1 MALDTA
7 IARAIAQSIPNSSSP
22 GWGVFMA
29 SLVIVI
35 TVTLILS
42 PRLVDSV
49 RRFKYARAPEK
60 DRRSGGDAAP
70 LPPECV
76 MHQQRINALEQQ
88 LRAQKEQ
95 IEADRLMFLREL
107 QSLRQFIEDK
117 FRQDHEYAQTERL
130 AQEQRITSLI
140 TSLINQVSR

>member
-1 MALDTA
+1 MDTTLTRVLA
-7 IARAIAQSIPNSSSP
+7 AATPD
-22 GWGVFMA
+22 A
-29 SLVIVI
+29 SAPTYPLF
-35 TVTLILS
+35 ILS
-42 PRLVDSV
+42 MVVVVLATLVLSPKVIDAV
-49 RRFKYARAPEK
+49 RRWKWQQDPSK
-60 DRRSGGDAAP
+60 DRRAPVDCDA
-70 LPPECV
+70 
-76 MHQQRINALEQQ
+76 HTTRIQALEAMLQE
-88 LRAQKEQ
+88 QKAQ